1 MDLGKDQTSL
11 PCLLLVVCG
20 RYATGIAS
28 PHGAW
33 CCMNII
39 NYKKWEGLAMKI
51 VTRRNRS

>member
-33 CCMNII
+33 CCMDII